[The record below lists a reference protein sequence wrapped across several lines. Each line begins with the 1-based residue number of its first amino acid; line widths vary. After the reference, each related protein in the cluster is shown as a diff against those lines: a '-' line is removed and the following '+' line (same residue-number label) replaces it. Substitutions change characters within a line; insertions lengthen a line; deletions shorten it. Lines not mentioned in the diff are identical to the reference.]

1 MDQIV
6 KVKLSVEQLR
16 TIAEAL
22 WAYEEIELGD
32 RFGGLYESLTA
43 GPDFTDAPDRQ
54 SPDWRPGSE
63 AVREPKASLREEHT
77 GSEGAQSASAIEE
90 EVKRFNEV
98 LDCLEQLFG
107 GKKK

>member
-1 MDQIV
+1 MKDTV
-6 KVKLSVEQLR
+6 TVRLTVEQLR

-54 SPDWRPGSE
+54 SPDGRGNSD
-63 AVREPKASLREEHT
+63 AVREQPD
-77 GSEGAQSASAIEE
+77 AQSASAIEE
-90 EVKRFNEV
+90 EAKRFNEV

>member
-1 MDQIV
+1 MKDTV
-6 KVKLSVEQLR
+6 TVRLTVEQLR
-16 TIAEAL
+16 TISEAL

-32 RFGGLYESLTA
+32 KFGNLYGALTDDN
-43 GPDFTDAPDRQ
+43 DFTDAPDRQ
-54 SPDWRPGSE
+54 SPDWRPGSD
-63 AVREPKASLREEHT
+63 AVREQPD
-77 GSEGAQSASAIEE
+77 AQSASAIEE